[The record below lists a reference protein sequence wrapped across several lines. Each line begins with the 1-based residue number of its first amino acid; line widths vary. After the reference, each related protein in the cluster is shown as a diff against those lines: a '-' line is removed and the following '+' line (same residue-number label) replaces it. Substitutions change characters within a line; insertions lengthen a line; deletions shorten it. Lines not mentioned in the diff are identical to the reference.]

1 MADINKK
8 ALISGISGQ
17 DGSYLA
23 ELLLEKDYKVF
34 GIIRRQSVPENQLS
48 RIEHILNNI
57 ETEYGDLTDR
67 SSIDRII
74 KLVKPNEIYN
84 LASQSH
90 VRVSFDIPEFTVM
103 TNAVGVLNI
112 LESYCENTSK
122 ECKFYQASSSEMF
135 GLSIDSDGYQ
145 REITP
150 MYPTSP
156 YGCAKLFGYSLARHY
171 RRAYKRFVCNGIL
184 FNHTSPR
191 RASTFVEAKIVKTA
205 VEISKGLKDKLIL
218 GNPNSKRDFGH
229 SKDYTKAMHMIMQHN
244 IPDDFVIASGQTRS
258 IKDIVLNVFKKL
270 DISINKVQWFNNKY
284 LRPEDLSELKGDSSK
299 ARAILGWKPEYDFDM
314 IIDEMI
320 EWWMGKV
327 VMPGAYINGYGAPL
341 TR

>member
-1 MADINKK
+1 LQEKLRNRR

-48 RIEHILNNI
+48 RINHILDDI
-57 ETEYGDLTDR
+57 ETEYGDMTDI

-74 KLVKPNEIYN
+74 KLVKPDEIYN

-90 VRVSFDIPEFTVM
+90 VKVSFDIPEFTVM
-103 TNAVGVLNI
+103 TNAVGVLNM
-112 LESYCENTSK
+112 LESYCENTLK

-135 GLSIDSDGYQ
+135 GLSIDPDGHQ
-145 REITP
+145 RETTP
-150 MYPTSP
+150 MHPTSP

-171 RRAYKRFVCNGIL
+171 RRAYNRFICNGIL

-205 VEISKGLKDKLIL
+205 VEISKGIKDELLL
-218 GNPNSKRDFGH
+218 GNPDTKRDFGH
-229 SKDYTKAMHMIMQHN
+229 SKDYTKAMYMIMQN
-244 IPDDFVIASGQTRS
+244 DVPNDFVIASGETRS
-258 IKDIVLNVFKKL
+258 IKDIVQNVFGKL
-270 DISINKVQWFNNKY
+270 GLSMGKIIWFDDKY
-284 LRPEDLSELKGDSSK
+284 LRPEDLPELKGDSSK
-299 ARAILGWKPEYDFDM
+299 ARAILGWEPEYDFDM

-320 EWWMGKV
+320 EWWKNKTKCKD
-327 VMPGAYINGYGAPL
+327 I
-341 TR
+341 

>member
-1 MADINKK
+1 M

-23 ELLLEKDYKVF
+23 ELLLEKGYKVF

-57 ETEYGDLTDR
+57 ETEYGELTDR

-74 KLVKPNEIYN
+74 KLVKPDEIYN

-103 TNAVGVLNI
+103 TNAVGVLNM
-112 LESYCENTSK
+112 LESYLENSPK
-122 ECKFYQASSSEMF
+122 RCRFYQASSSEMF

-145 REITP
+145 RETTP
-150 MYPTSP
+150 MHPTSP

-205 VEISKGLKDKLIL
+205 IEISKGFKDELLL
-218 GNPNSKRDFGH
+218 GNPNTKRDFGH
-229 SKDYTKAMHMIMQHN
+229 SKDYTKAMYMIMQN
-244 IPDDFVIASGQTRS
+244 DEPDDFVISSGQTRS
-258 IKDIVLNVFKKL
+258 ILDITLNVFRKL
-270 DISINKVQWFNNKY
+270 DINMDKVQWFNDKY
-284 LRPEDLSELKGDSSK
+284 LRPEDLPELKGDSSK
-299 ARAILGWKPEYDFDM
+299 AKTVLKWEPEYDFDM

-320 EWWMGKV
+320 EWWM
-327 VMPGAYINGYGAPL
+327 
-341 TR
+341 

>member
-1 MADINKK
+1 MANIKK
-8 ALISGISGQ
+8 NVLITGISGQ

-23 ELLLEKDYKVF
+23 ELLLEDYKVF

-48 RIEHILNNI
+48 RINHILDKI

-74 KLVKPNEIYN
+74 KLVKPDEIYN

-103 TNAVGVLNI
+103 TNAVGVLNM
-112 LESYCENTSK
+112 LESYRENTSK
-122 ECKFYQASSSEMF
+122 KCRFYQASSSEMF
-135 GLSIDSDGYQ
+135 GLSIDPDGYQ
-145 REITP
+145 RETTP
-150 MYPTSP
+150 MHPMSP

-191 RASTFVEAKIVKTA
+191 RASTFVEAKIIKTA
-205 VEISKGLKDKLIL
+205 VEISKGLKDELVL
-218 GNPNSKRDFGH
+218 GNPNAKRDFGH
-229 SKDYTKAMHMIMQHN
+229 SKDYTKAMYMIMQN
-244 IPDDFVIASGQTRS
+244 DVPNDFVIASGETRS
-258 IKDIVLNVFKKL
+258 IKDIVQNVFGKL
-270 DISINKVQWFNNKY
+270 GLSMGKIIWFNDKY
-284 LRPEDLSELKGDSSK
+284 LRPEDLPELKGDSSK
-299 ARAILGWKPEYDFDM
+299 AKTVLKWKPEYDFDM

-327 VMPGAYINGYGAPL
+327 VMSDAHINDNGTP
-341 TR
+341 R